1 MASLW
6 NSWRITHR
14 FIAMLVAFVVSVLVI
29 AGIGLAGMSSASKSL
44 KALHDE
50 SMARSQLASE
60 SVEQTLNNRM
70 QVLLSFQHDPNGELA
85 SIHDHPVTEH
95 LEAIAANQARANAI
109 HKQLAE
115 GNLSAQE
122 RSLLTAVEAA
132 RAAWRPKLAA
142 AIESIRN
149 NDYSATTMAAFL
161 AATRV
166 EGVQVL
172 KTAEAL
178 RSYQIEQAHLHYQA
192 AEARYTQALWIF
204 AAALLLLVV
213 PSVLLALALLTRLK
227 GGFMTASTALK
238 QIADSDLSHPVPHSG
253 TDEIGCMLQHMEGMR
268 SNLSHAVA
276 NVKTGA
282 GAIAS
287 ASAQV
292 AAGTL
297 DLSSRTEQ
305 QASALEE
312 TAAATE
318 ELSSTVQQNAD
329 NAVQA
334 NELAGEARRM
344 AQNGGDIVGQM
355 VSTMAE
361 INQSAKKIVDI
372 ISVIDGIAF
381 QTNILALNAAVEAA
395 RAGEQG
401 RGFAVVASEVRSLA
415 GRSAEAAR
423 EIKSLIGASVERVES
438 GTALVGRAGQTMAEV
453 VGAIQRVTDIMGEIS
468 AASTE
473 QSQGVAQVG
482 EAVTQMDQVTQQN
495 AALVEEMA
503 AAAASLNT
511 QARELVDTVAVFQ
524 LGTST
529 ALAGRAPLRRPDTAH
544 TPKPFTTPAVKM
556 THARPA
562 ITSPKPKGS
571 TSAAPA
577 PATAVSEADWENF

>member
-238 QIADSDLSHPVPHSG
+238 QIADNDLSHPVPHSG

-268 SNLSHAVA
+268 SNLSRAVG

-282 GAIAS
+282 EAIAS

-401 RGFAVVASEVRSLA
+401 RGFAVVAGEVRSLA

-423 EIKSLIGASVERVES
+423 EVQVLITDAVNKAEMGNAQAAQAGTSMQEIVS
-438 GTALVGRAGQTMAEV
+438 G
-453 VGAIQRVTDIMGEIS
+453 IQRVAGIVDEI
-468 AASTE
+468 ALASRE
-473 QSQGVAQVG
+473 QASGLAQINQ
-482 EAVTQMDQVTQQN
+482 AVSHLDGGTQQN
-495 AALVEEMA
+495 AALVERSSA
-503 AAAASLNT
+503 AAAALQQ
-511 QARELVDTVAVFQ
+511 QAHHLAEVADTFRLEEQ
-524 LGTST
+524 
-529 ALAGRAPLRRPDTAH
+529 AGLRRPDLTAL
-544 TPKPFTTPAVKM
+544 
-556 THARPA
+556 R
-562 ITSPKPKGS
+562 
-571 TSAAPA
+571 
-577 PATAVSEADWENF
+577 

>member
-238 QIADSDLSHPVPHSG
+238 QIADNDLSHPVPHSG
-253 TDEIGCMLQHMEGMR
+253 TDEIGYMLQHLEGMR
-268 SNLSHAVA
+268 SNLSRAVG

-401 RGFAVVASEVRSLA
+401 RGFAVVAGEVRSLA

-423 EIKSLIGASVERVES
+423 EVQALITDAVNKAEMGNAQAAQAGTSMQEIVS
-438 GTALVGRAGQTMAEV
+438 G
-453 VGAIQRVTDIMGEIS
+453 IQRVAGIVDEI
-468 AASTE
+468 ALASRE
-473 QSQGVAQVG
+473 QASGLAQINQ
-482 EAVTQMDQVTQQN
+482 AVSHLDGGTQQN
-495 AALVEEMA
+495 AALVERSSA
-503 AAAASLNT
+503 AAAALQQ
-511 QARELVDTVAVFQ
+511 QAHHLAEVADTFRLEEQ
-524 LGTST
+524 
-529 ALAGRAPLRRPDTAH
+529 AGLRRPDLTAL
-544 TPKPFTTPAVKM
+544 
-556 THARPA
+556 R
-562 ITSPKPKGS
+562 
-571 TSAAPA
+571 
-577 PATAVSEADWENF
+577 

>member
-1 MASLW
+1 MSSLW

-14 FIAMLVAFVVSVLVI
+14 FIAVLAAFVVSVLVI

-85 SIHDHPVTEH
+85 SIHDHPITEH

-238 QIADSDLSHPVPHSG
+238 QIADNDLSHPVPHSG

-268 SNLSHAVA
+268 SNLSRAVG

-312 TAAATE
+312 TASATE

-401 RGFAVVASEVRSLA
+401 RGFAVVAGEVRSLA

-423 EIKSLIGASVERVES
+423 EVQALITDAVNKAEMGNAQAAQAGTSMQEIVS
-438 GTALVGRAGQTMAEV
+438 G
-453 VGAIQRVTDIMGEIS
+453 IQRVAGIVDEI
-468 AASTE
+468 ALASRE
-473 QSQGVAQVG
+473 QASGLAQINQ
-482 EAVTQMDQVTQQN
+482 AVSHLDGGTQQN
-495 AALVEEMA
+495 AALVERSSA
-503 AAAASLNT
+503 AAAALQQ
-511 QARELVDTVAVFQ
+511 QAHHLAEVADTFRLEEQ
-524 LGTST
+524 
-529 ALAGRAPLRRPDTAH
+529 AGLRRPDLTAL
-544 TPKPFTTPAVKM
+544 
-556 THARPA
+556 R
-562 ITSPKPKGS
+562 
-571 TSAAPA
+571 
-577 PATAVSEADWENF
+577 

>member
-14 FIAMLVAFVVSVLVI
+14 FIAMLAAFMVSILVV
-29 AGIGLAGMSSASKSL
+29 AGIGLSGMASARDDL
-44 KALHDE
+44 RQLYEGA
-50 SMARSQLASE
+50 MVRSQMA
-60 SVEQTLNNRM
+60 EQIVQIQNDTRL
-70 QVLLSFQHDPNGELA
+70 QVLLAFQHAPGSELA
-85 SIHDHPVTEH
+85 EAHDHPIQVH
-95 LEAIAANQARANAI
+95 LDAIATNQSTAIGVHKTLVEDSQTDEERALLDEATKAR
-109 HKQLAE
+109 Q
-115 GNLSAQE
+115 
-122 RSLLTAVEAA
+122 
-132 RAAWRPKLAA
+132 AWRPKLAQALEAINRNDFSAQVMGDFLEA
-142 AIESIRN
+142 ARNEGTQVHMTMEAFRAHQLIRASTLYN
-149 NDYSATTMAAFL
+149 H
-161 AATRV
+161 
-166 EGVQVL
+166 
-172 KTAEAL
+172 AEERYAL
-178 RSYQIEQAHLHYQA
+178 
-192 AEARYTQALWIF
+192 ALWIF
-204 AAALLLLVV
+204 GGAALLLVL

-238 QIADSDLSHPVPHSG
+238 QIADNDLSHPVPHSG
-253 TDEIGCMLQHMEGMR
+253 TDEIGYMLQHLEGMR

-312 TAAATE
+312 TASATE

-401 RGFAVVASEVRSLA
+401 RGFAVVAGEVRSLA

-423 EIKSLIGASVERVES
+423 EVQALITDAVNKAEMGNAQAAQAGTSMQEIVS
-438 GTALVGRAGQTMAEV
+438 G
-453 VGAIQRVTDIMGEIS
+453 IQRVAGIVDEI
-468 AASTE
+468 ALASRE
-473 QSQGVAQVG
+473 QASGLAQINQ
-482 EAVTQMDQVTQQN
+482 AVSHLDGGTQQN
-495 AALVEEMA
+495 AALVERSSA
-503 AAAASLNT
+503 AAAALQQ
-511 QARELVDTVAVFQ
+511 QAHHLAEVADTFRLEEQ
-524 LGTST
+524 
-529 ALAGRAPLRRPDTAH
+529 AGLRRPDLTAL
-544 TPKPFTTPAVKM
+544 
-556 THARPA
+556 R
-562 ITSPKPKGS
+562 
-571 TSAAPA
+571 
-577 PATAVSEADWENF
+577 

>member
-14 FIAMLVAFVVSVLVI
+14 FIAVLAAFVVSVLVI

-60 SVEQTLNNRM
+60 SLEQTLNNRM

-85 SIHDHPVTEH
+85 SIHDHPITEH

-178 RSYQIEQAHLHYQA
+178 RSYQIEQANLHYQA

-213 PSVLLALALLTRLK
+213 PSVLLAFALLTRLK

-238 QIADSDLSHPVPHSG
+238 QIADNDLSHPVPHSG
-253 TDEIGCMLQHMEGMR
+253 TDEIGRMLQHMEGMR
-268 SNLSHAVA
+268 SNLSRAVG

-312 TAAATE
+312 TASATE

-401 RGFAVVASEVRSLA
+401 RGFAVVAGEVRSLA

-423 EIKSLIGASVERVES
+423 EVQALITDAVNKAEMGNAQAAQAGTSMQEIVS
-438 GTALVGRAGQTMAEV
+438 G
-453 VGAIQRVTDIMGEIS
+453 IQRVAGIVDEI
-468 AASTE
+468 AMASRE
-473 QSQGVAQVG
+473 QASGLAQINQ
-482 EAVTQMDQVTQQN
+482 AVSHLDGVTQQN
-495 AALVEEMA
+495 AALVEQSSA
-503 AAAASLNT
+503 AAAALQQ
-511 QARELVDTVAVFQ
+511 QAHHLAEVADTFRLEEQ
-524 LGTST
+524 
-529 ALAGRAPLRRPDTAH
+529 AGLRRPDLTAL
-544 TPKPFTTPAVKM
+544 
-556 THARPA
+556 R
-562 ITSPKPKGS
+562 
-571 TSAAPA
+571 
-577 PATAVSEADWENF
+577 

>member
-1 MASLW
+1 MSSLW

-14 FIAMLVAFVVSVLVI
+14 FIAVLAAFVVSVLVI
-29 AGIGLAGMSSASKSL
+29 AGNGLAGMSSASKSL

-95 LEAIAANQARANAI
+95 LEAIAANQAHANAI

-238 QIADSDLSHPVPHSG
+238 QIADNDLSHPVPHSG
-253 TDEIGCMLQHMEGMR
+253 TDEIGYMLQHLEGMR

-401 RGFAVVASEVRSLA
+401 RGFAVVAGEVRSLA

-423 EIKSLIGASVERVES
+423 EVQALITDAVSKAEMGNAQAAQAGTSMQEIVS
-438 GTALVGRAGQTMAEV
+438 G
-453 VGAIQRVTDIMGEIS
+453 IQRVAGIVDEI
-468 AASTE
+468 ALASPE
-473 QSQGVAQVG
+473 QASGLAQINQ
-482 EAVTQMDQVTQQN
+482 AVSHLDGVTQQN
-495 AALVEEMA
+495 AALVEQSSA
-503 AAAASLNT
+503 AAAALQQ
-511 QARELVDTVAVFQ
+511 QAHHLAEVADTFRLEEQ
-524 LGTST
+524 
-529 ALAGRAPLRRPDTAH
+529 AGLRRPDLTAL
-544 TPKPFTTPAVKM
+544 
-556 THARPA
+556 R
-562 ITSPKPKGS
+562 
-571 TSAAPA
+571 
-577 PATAVSEADWENF
+577 

>member
-14 FIAMLVAFVVSVLVI
+14 FIAVLAAFVVSVLVI

-60 SVEQTLNNRM
+60 SVEQTLTNRM

-178 RSYQIEQAHLHYQA
+178 RSYQIEQANLHYQA

-238 QIADSDLSHPVPHSG
+238 QIADNDLSHPVPHSG
-253 TDEIGCMLQHMEGMR
+253 TDEIGRMLQHMEGMR
-268 SNLSHAVA
+268 SNLSRAVG

-312 TAAATE
+312 TASATE

-423 EIKSLIGASVERVES
+423 EVQALITDAVNKAEMGNAQAAQAGTSMQEIVS
-438 GTALVGRAGQTMAEV
+438 G
-453 VGAIQRVTDIMGEIS
+453 IQRVAGIVDEI
-468 AASTE
+468 ALASRE
-473 QSQGVAQVG
+473 QASGLAQINQ
-482 EAVTQMDQVTQQN
+482 AVSHLDGVTQQN
-495 AALVEEMA
+495 AALVEQSSA
-503 AAAASLNT
+503 AAAALQQ
-511 QARELVDTVAVFQ
+511 QAHHLAEVADTFRLEEQ
-524 LGTST
+524 
-529 ALAGRAPLRRPDTAH
+529 AGLRRPDLTAL
-544 TPKPFTTPAVKM
+544 
-556 THARPA
+556 R
-562 ITSPKPKGS
+562 
-571 TSAAPA
+571 
-577 PATAVSEADWENF
+577 

>member
-253 TDEIGCMLQHMEGMR
+253 TDEIGYMLQHLEGMR

-401 RGFAVVASEVRSLA
+401 RGFAVVAGEVRSLA

-423 EIKSLIGASVERVES
+423 EVQVLITDAVNKAEMGNAQAAQAGTSMQEIVS
-438 GTALVGRAGQTMAEV
+438 G
-453 VGAIQRVTDIMGEIS
+453 IQRVAGIVDEI
-468 AASTE
+468 ALASRE
-473 QSQGVAQVG
+473 QASGLAQINQ
-482 EAVTQMDQVTQQN
+482 AVSHLDGVTQQN
-495 AALVEEMA
+495 AALVEQSSA
-503 AAAASLNT
+503 AAAALQQ
-511 QARELVDTVAVFQ
+511 QAHHLAEVADTFRLEEQ
-524 LGTST
+524 
-529 ALAGRAPLRRPDTAH
+529 AGLRRPDLTAL
-544 TPKPFTTPAVKM
+544 
-556 THARPA
+556 R
-562 ITSPKPKGS
+562 
-571 TSAAPA
+571 
-577 PATAVSEADWENF
+577 

>member
-1 MASLW
+1 
-6 NSWRITHR
+6 
-14 FIAMLVAFVVSVLVI
+14 MLHL
-29 AGIGLAGMSSASKSL
+29 
-44 KALHDE
+44 D
-50 SMARSQLASE
+50 
-60 SVEQTLNNRM
+60 LN
-70 QVLLSFQHDPNGELA
+70 LP
-85 SIHDHPVTEH
+85 
-95 LEAIAANQARANAI
+95 
-109 HKQLAE
+109 
-115 GNLSAQE
+115 
-122 RSLLTAVEAA
+122 
-132 RAAWRPKLAA
+132 
-142 AIESIRN
+142 
-149 NDYSATTMAAFL
+149 
-161 AATRV
+161 
-166 EGVQVL
+166 
-172 KTAEAL
+172 
-178 RSYQIEQAHLHYQA
+178 
-192 AEARYTQALWIF
+192 WIF

-253 TDEIGCMLQHMEGMR
+253 TDEIGYMLQHLEGMR

-401 RGFAVVASEVRSLA
+401 RGFAVVAGEVRSLA

-423 EIKSLIGASVERVES
+423 EVQVLITDAVNKAEMGNAQAAQAGTSMQEIVS
-438 GTALVGRAGQTMAEV
+438 G
-453 VGAIQRVTDIMGEIS
+453 IQRVAGIVDEI
-468 AASTE
+468 ALASRE
-473 QSQGVAQVG
+473 QASGLAQINQ
-482 EAVTQMDQVTQQN
+482 AVSHLDGVTQQN
-495 AALVEEMA
+495 AALVEQSSA
-503 AAAASLNT
+503 AAAALQQ
-511 QARELVDTVAVFQ
+511 QAHHLAEVADTFRLEEQ
-524 LGTST
+524 
-529 ALAGRAPLRRPDTAH
+529 AGLRRPDLTAL
-544 TPKPFTTPAVKM
+544 
-556 THARPA
+556 R
-562 ITSPKPKGS
+562 
-571 TSAAPA
+571 
-577 PATAVSEADWENF
+577 

>member
-14 FIAMLVAFVVSVLVI
+14 FIAMLAAFVVSILVV
-29 AGIGLAGMSSASKSL
+29 AGIGLSGMASARDDL
-44 KALHDE
+44 RQLYEGA
-50 SMARSQLASE
+50 MVRSQMA
-60 SVEQTLNNRM
+60 EQIVQIQNDTRL
-70 QVLLSFQHDPNGELA
+70 QVLLAFQHAPGSELA
-85 SIHDHPVTEH
+85 EAHDHPIQVH
-95 LEAIAANQARANAI
+95 LDAIATNQSTAIGVHKTLVEDSQTDEERALLDEATKAR
-109 HKQLAE
+109 Q
-115 GNLSAQE
+115 
-122 RSLLTAVEAA
+122 
-132 RAAWRPKLAA
+132 AWRPKLAQALEAINRNDFSAQVMGDFLEA
-142 AIESIRN
+142 ARNEGTQVHMTMEAFRAHQLIRASTLYN
-149 NDYSATTMAAFL
+149 H
-161 AATRV
+161 
-166 EGVQVL
+166 
-172 KTAEAL
+172 AEERYAL
-178 RSYQIEQAHLHYQA
+178 
-192 AEARYTQALWIF
+192 ALWIF
-204 AAALLLLVV
+204 GGAALLLVL

-268 SNLSHAVA
+268 SNLSRAVA

-312 TAAATE
+312 TASATE

-401 RGFAVVASEVRSLA
+401 RGFAVVAGEVRSLA

-423 EIKSLIGASVERVES
+423 EVQALITDAVNKAEMGNAQAAQAGTSMQEIVS
-438 GTALVGRAGQTMAEV
+438 G
-453 VGAIQRVTDIMGEIS
+453 IQRVAGIVDEI
-468 AASTE
+468 ALASRE
-473 QSQGVAQVG
+473 QASGLAQINQ
-482 EAVTQMDQVTQQN
+482 AVSHLDGVTQQN
-495 AALVEEMA
+495 AALVEQSSA
-503 AAAASLNT
+503 AAAALQQ
-511 QARELVDTVAVFQ
+511 QAHHLAEVADTFRLEEQ
-524 LGTST
+524 
-529 ALAGRAPLRRPDTAH
+529 AGLRRPDLTAL
-544 TPKPFTTPAVKM
+544 
-556 THARPA
+556 R
-562 ITSPKPKGS
+562 
-571 TSAAPA
+571 
-577 PATAVSEADWENF
+577 

>member
-1 MASLW
+1 MSSLW

-253 TDEIGCMLQHMEGMR
+253 TDEIGYMLQHLEGMR

-401 RGFAVVASEVRSLA
+401 RGFAVVAGEVRSLA

-423 EIKSLIGASVERVES
+423 EVQALITDAVNKAEMGNAQAAQAGTSMQEIVS
-438 GTALVGRAGQTMAEV
+438 G
-453 VGAIQRVTDIMGEIS
+453 IQRVAGIVDEI
-468 AASTE
+468 ALASRE
-473 QSQGVAQVG
+473 QASGLAQINQ
-482 EAVTQMDQVTQQN
+482 AVSHLDGVTQQN
-495 AALVEEMA
+495 AALVEQSSA
-503 AAAASLNT
+503 AAAALQQ
-511 QARELVDTVAVFQ
+511 QAHHLAEVADTFRLEEQ
-524 LGTST
+524 
-529 ALAGRAPLRRPDTAH
+529 AGLRRPDLTAL
-544 TPKPFTTPAVKM
+544 
-556 THARPA
+556 R
-562 ITSPKPKGS
+562 
-571 TSAAPA
+571 
-577 PATAVSEADWENF
+577 

>member
-14 FIAMLVAFVVSVLVI
+14 FIAVLAAFMVSILVI
-29 AGIGLAGMSSASKSL
+29 AGIGLSGMASARDDL
-44 KALHDE
+44 RQLYEGA
-50 SMARSQLASE
+50 MVRSQMA
-60 SVEQTLNNRM
+60 EQIVQIQNDTRL
-70 QVLLSFQHDPNGELA
+70 QVLLAFQHAPGSELA
-85 SIHDHPVTEH
+85 EAHDHPIQVH
-95 LEAIAANQARANAI
+95 LDAIATNQSTAIGVHKTLVEDSQTDEERALLDEATKAR
-109 HKQLAE
+109 Q
-115 GNLSAQE
+115 
-122 RSLLTAVEAA
+122 
-132 RAAWRPKLAA
+132 AWRPKLA
-142 AIESIRN
+142 
-149 NDYSATTMAAFL
+149 
-161 AATRV
+161 
-166 EGVQVL
+166 
-172 KTAEAL
+172 
-178 RSYQIEQAHLHYQA
+178 
-192 AEARYTQALWIF
+192 QALEAIQRNDF
-204 AAALLLLVV
+204 SAQVMGDFLEAARNEGSEVHMTMETFRAHQLIRANTLYNHAEERYALALWVFGGAALLLVV

-238 QIADSDLSHPVPHSG
+238 QIADNDLSHPVPHSG
-253 TDEIGCMLQHMEGMR
+253 TDEIGRMLQHMEGMR
-268 SNLSHAVA
+268 SNLSRAVG

-312 TAAATE
+312 TASATE

-401 RGFAVVASEVRSLA
+401 RGFAVVAGEVRSLA

-423 EIKSLIGASVERVES
+423 EVQALITDAVNKAEMGNAQAAQAGTSMQEIVS
-438 GTALVGRAGQTMAEV
+438 G
-453 VGAIQRVTDIMGEIS
+453 IQRVAGIVDEI
-468 AASTE
+468 ALASRE
-473 QSQGVAQVG
+473 QASGLAQINQ
-482 EAVTQMDQVTQQN
+482 AVSHLDGVTQQN
-495 AALVEEMA
+495 AALVEQSSA
-503 AAAASLNT
+503 AAAALQQ
-511 QARELVDTVAVFQ
+511 QAHHLAEVADTFRLEEQ
-524 LGTST
+524 
-529 ALAGRAPLRRPDTAH
+529 AGLRRPDLTAL
-544 TPKPFTTPAVKM
+544 
-556 THARPA
+556 R
-562 ITSPKPKGS
+562 
-571 TSAAPA
+571 
-577 PATAVSEADWENF
+577 

>member
-14 FIAMLVAFVVSVLVI
+14 FIAVLAAFVVSVLVI
-29 AGIGLAGMSSASKSL
+29 AGIGLAGISSASKSL

-50 SMARSQLASE
+50 SSMARSQLASE

-85 SIHDHPVTEH
+85 SIHDHPITEH

-178 RSYQIEQAHLHYQA
+178 RSYQIEQANLHYQA

-213 PSVLLALALLTRLK
+213 PSVLLAFALLTRLK

-253 TDEIGCMLQHMEGMR
+253 TDEIGRMLQHMEGMR
-268 SNLSHAVA
+268 SNLSRAVG

-312 TAAATE
+312 TASATE

-401 RGFAVVASEVRSLA
+401 RGFAVVAGEVRSLA

-423 EIKSLIGASVERVES
+423 EVQALITDAVNKAEMGNAQAAQAGTSMQEIVS
-438 GTALVGRAGQTMAEV
+438 G
-453 VGAIQRVTDIMGEIS
+453 IQRVAGIVDEI
-468 AASTE
+468 ALASRE
-473 QSQGVAQVG
+473 QASGLAQINQ
-482 EAVTQMDQVTQQN
+482 AVSHLDGVTQQN
-495 AALVEEMA
+495 AALVEQSSA
-503 AAAASLNT
+503 AAAALQQ
-511 QARELVDTVAVFQ
+511 QAHHLAEVADTFRLEEQ
-524 LGTST
+524 
-529 ALAGRAPLRRPDTAH
+529 AGLRRPDLTAL
-544 TPKPFTTPAVKM
+544 
-556 THARPA
+556 R
-562 ITSPKPKGS
+562 
-571 TSAAPA
+571 
-577 PATAVSEADWENF
+577 

>member
-14 FIAMLVAFVVSVLVI
+14 FIAMLAAFMVSILVV
-29 AGIGLAGMSSASKSL
+29 AGIGLSGMASARDDL
-44 KALHDE
+44 RQLYEGA
-50 SMARSQLASE
+50 MVRSQMA
-60 SVEQTLNNRM
+60 EQIVQIQNDTRL
-70 QVLLSFQHDPNGELA
+70 QVLLAFQHAPGSELA
-85 SIHDHPVTEH
+85 EAHDHPIQVH
-95 LEAIAANQARANAI
+95 LDAIATNQSTAIGVHKTLVEDSQTDEERALLDEATKAR
-109 HKQLAE
+109 Q
-115 GNLSAQE
+115 
-122 RSLLTAVEAA
+122 
-132 RAAWRPKLAA
+132 AWRPKLAQALEAINRNDFSAQVMGDFLEA
-142 AIESIRN
+142 ARNEGSQVHMTMEAFRAHQLIRASTLYN
-149 NDYSATTMAAFL
+149 H
-161 AATRV
+161 
-166 EGVQVL
+166 
-172 KTAEAL
+172 AEERYAL
-178 RSYQIEQAHLHYQA
+178 
-192 AEARYTQALWIF
+192 ALWIF
-204 AAALLLLVV
+204 GGAALLLVL

-268 SNLSHAVA
+268 SNLSRAVA

-312 TAAATE
+312 TASATE

-401 RGFAVVASEVRSLA
+401 RGFAVVAGEVRSLA

-423 EIKSLIGASVERVES
+423 EVQALITDAVSKAEMGNAQAAQAGTSMQEIVS
-438 GTALVGRAGQTMAEV
+438 G
-453 VGAIQRVTDIMGEIS
+453 IQRVAGIVDEI
-468 AASTE
+468 ALASRE
-473 QSQGVAQVG
+473 QASGLAQINQ
-482 EAVTQMDQVTQQN
+482 AVSHLDGVTQQN
-495 AALVEEMA
+495 AALVEQSSA
-503 AAAASLNT
+503 AAAALQQ
-511 QARELVDTVAVFQ
+511 QAHHLAEVADTFRLEEQ
-524 LGTST
+524 
-529 ALAGRAPLRRPDTAH
+529 AGLRRPDLTAL
-544 TPKPFTTPAVKM
+544 
-556 THARPA
+556 R
-562 ITSPKPKGS
+562 
-571 TSAAPA
+571 
-577 PATAVSEADWENF
+577 

>member
-238 QIADSDLSHPVPHSG
+238 QIADNDLSHPVPHSG
-253 TDEIGCMLQHMEGMR
+253 TDEIGYMLQHMEGMR

-312 TAAATE
+312 TASAPE

-401 RGFAVVASEVRSLA
+401 RGFAVVAGEVRSLA

-423 EIKSLIGASVERVES
+423 EVQALITDAVNKAEMGNAQAAQA
-438 GTALVGRAGQTMAEV
+438 GTSMQEIVSS
-453 VGAIQRVTDIMGEIS
+453 IQRVADIVDEI
-468 AASTE
+468 ALASRE
-473 QSQGVAQVG
+473 QASGLAQINQ
-482 EAVTQMDQVTQQN
+482 AVSHLDGGTQQN
-495 AALVEEMA
+495 AALVERSSA
-503 AAAASLNT
+503 AAAALQQ
-511 QARELVDTVAVFQ
+511 QAHHLAEVADTFRLEEQ
-524 LGTST
+524 
-529 ALAGRAPLRRPDTAH
+529 AGLRRPDLTAL
-544 TPKPFTTPAVKM
+544 
-556 THARPA
+556 R
-562 ITSPKPKGS
+562 
-571 TSAAPA
+571 
-577 PATAVSEADWENF
+577 

>member
-14 FIAMLVAFVVSVLVI
+14 FIAVLVAFVVSVLVI

-253 TDEIGCMLQHMEGMR
+253 TDEIGYMLQHLEGMR

-312 TAAATE
+312 TASATE

-401 RGFAVVASEVRSLA
+401 RGFAVVAGEVRSLA

-423 EIKSLIGASVERVES
+423 EVQALITDAVNKAEMGNAQAAQAGTSMQEIVS
-438 GTALVGRAGQTMAEV
+438 G
-453 VGAIQRVTDIMGEIS
+453 IQRVAGIVDEI
-468 AASTE
+468 ALASRE
-473 QSQGVAQVG
+473 QASGLAQINQ
-482 EAVTQMDQVTQQN
+482 AVSHLDGVTQQN
-495 AALVEEMA
+495 AALVEQSSA
-503 AAAASLNT
+503 AAAALQQ
-511 QARELVDTVAVFQ
+511 QAHHLAEVADTFRLEEQ
-524 LGTST
+524 
-529 ALAGRAPLRRPDTAH
+529 AGLRRPDLTAL
-544 TPKPFTTPAVKM
+544 
-556 THARPA
+556 R
-562 ITSPKPKGS
+562 
-571 TSAAPA
+571 
-577 PATAVSEADWENF
+577 

>member
-14 FIAMLVAFVVSVLVI
+14 FIAVLAAFMVSILVI
-29 AGIGLAGMSSASKSL
+29 AGIGLSGMASARDHL
-44 KALHDE
+44 RQLYEGA
-50 SMARSQLASE
+50 MVRSQMA
-60 SVEQTLNNRM
+60 EQIVQIQNDTRL
-70 QVLLSFQHDPNGELA
+70 QVLLAFQHAPGSELA
-85 SIHDHPVTEH
+85 EAHDHPIQVH
-95 LEAIAANQARANAI
+95 LDAIATNQSTAIGVHKTLVEDSQTDEERALLDEATKAR
-109 HKQLAE
+109 Q
-115 GNLSAQE
+115 
-122 RSLLTAVEAA
+122 
-132 RAAWRPKLAA
+132 AWRPKLA
-142 AIESIRN
+142 
-149 NDYSATTMAAFL
+149 
-161 AATRV
+161 
-166 EGVQVL
+166 
-172 KTAEAL
+172 
-178 RSYQIEQAHLHYQA
+178 
-192 AEARYTQALWIF
+192 QALEAIQRNDF
-204 AAALLLLVV
+204 SAQVMGDFLEAARNEGSEVHMTMEAFRAHQLIRASTLYNHAEERYALALWVFGGAALLLVV

-238 QIADSDLSHPVPHSG
+238 QIADNDLSHPVPHSG
-253 TDEIGCMLQHMEGMR
+253 TDEIGRMLQHMEGMR
-268 SNLSHAVA
+268 SNLSRAVG

-312 TAAATE
+312 TASATE

-401 RGFAVVASEVRSLA
+401 RGFAVVAGEVRSLA

-423 EIKSLIGASVERVES
+423 EVQALITDAVNKAEMGNAQAAQAGTSMQEIVS
-438 GTALVGRAGQTMAEV
+438 G
-453 VGAIQRVTDIMGEIS
+453 IQRVAGIVDEI
-468 AASTE
+468 ALASRE
-473 QSQGVAQVG
+473 QASGLAQINQ
-482 EAVTQMDQVTQQN
+482 AVSHLDGVTQQN
-495 AALVEEMA
+495 AALVEQSSA
-503 AAAASLNT
+503 AAAALQQ
-511 QARELVDTVAVFQ
+511 QAHHLAEVADTFRLEEQ
-524 LGTST
+524 
-529 ALAGRAPLRRPDTAH
+529 AGLRRPDLTAL
-544 TPKPFTTPAVKM
+544 
-556 THARPA
+556 R
-562 ITSPKPKGS
+562 
-571 TSAAPA
+571 
-577 PATAVSEADWENF
+577 

>member
-1 MASLW
+1 
-6 NSWRITHR
+6 
-14 FIAMLVAFVVSVLVI
+14 MLAAFVVSVLVI

-238 QIADSDLSHPVPHSG
+238 QIADNDLSHPVPHSG
-253 TDEIGCMLQHMEGMR
+253 TDEIGYMLQHLEGMR

-401 RGFAVVASEVRSLA
+401 RGFAVVAGEVRSLA

-423 EIKSLIGASVERVES
+423 EVQALITDAVNKAEMGNAQAAQAGTSMQEIVS
-438 GTALVGRAGQTMAEV
+438 G
-453 VGAIQRVTDIMGEIS
+453 IQRVAGIVDEI
-468 AASTE
+468 ALASRE
-473 QSQGVAQVG
+473 QASGLAQINQ
-482 EAVTQMDQVTQQN
+482 AVSHLDGVTQQN
-495 AALVEEMA
+495 AALVEQSSA
-503 AAAASLNT
+503 AAAALQQ
-511 QARELVDTVAVFQ
+511 QAHHLAEVADTFRLEEQ
-524 LGTST
+524 
-529 ALAGRAPLRRPDTAH
+529 AGLRRPDLTAL
-544 TPKPFTTPAVKM
+544 
-556 THARPA
+556 R
-562 ITSPKPKGS
+562 
-571 TSAAPA
+571 
-577 PATAVSEADWENF
+577 

>member
-14 FIAMLVAFVVSVLVI
+14 FIAVLAAFVVSVLVI

-50 SMARSQLASE
+50 SSMARSQLASE

-85 SIHDHPVTEH
+85 SIHDHPITEH

-178 RSYQIEQAHLHYQA
+178 RSYQIEQANLHYQA

-213 PSVLLALALLTRLK
+213 PSVLLAFALLTRLK

-253 TDEIGCMLQHMEGMR
+253 TDEIGRMLQHMEGMR
-268 SNLSHAVA
+268 SNLSRAVG

-282 GAIAS
+282 EAIAS

-312 TAAATE
+312 TASATE

-401 RGFAVVASEVRSLA
+401 RGFAVVAGEVRSLA

-423 EIKSLIGASVERVES
+423 EVQALITDAVNKAEMGNAQAAQAGTSMQEIVS
-438 GTALVGRAGQTMAEV
+438 G
-453 VGAIQRVTDIMGEIS
+453 IQRVAGIVDEI
-468 AASTE
+468 ALASRE
-473 QSQGVAQVG
+473 QASGLAQINQ
-482 EAVTQMDQVTQQN
+482 AVSHLDGVTQQN
-495 AALVEEMA
+495 AALVEQSSA
-503 AAAASLNT
+503 AAAALQQ
-511 QARELVDTVAVFQ
+511 QAHHLAEVADTFRLEEQ
-524 LGTST
+524 
-529 ALAGRAPLRRPDTAH
+529 AGLRRPDLTAL
-544 TPKPFTTPAVKM
+544 
-556 THARPA
+556 R
-562 ITSPKPKGS
+562 
-571 TSAAPA
+571 
-577 PATAVSEADWENF
+577 

>member
-14 FIAMLVAFVVSVLVI
+14 FIAMLAAFMVSILVV
-29 AGIGLAGMSSASKSL
+29 AGIGLSGMASARDDL
-44 KALHDE
+44 RQLYEGA
-50 SMARSQLASE
+50 MVRSQMA
-60 SVEQTLNNRM
+60 EQIVQIQNDTRL
-70 QVLLSFQHDPNGELA
+70 QVLLAFQHAPGSELA
-85 SIHDHPVTEH
+85 EAHDHPIQVH
-95 LEAIAANQARANAI
+95 LDAIATNQSTAIGVHKTLVEDSQTDEERALLDEATKAR
-109 HKQLAE
+109 Q
-115 GNLSAQE
+115 
-122 RSLLTAVEAA
+122 
-132 RAAWRPKLAA
+132 AWRPKLAQALEAINRNDFSAQVMGDFLEA
-142 AIESIRN
+142 ARNEGTQVHMTMEAFRAHQLIRASTLYN
-149 NDYSATTMAAFL
+149 H
-161 AATRV
+161 
-166 EGVQVL
+166 
-172 KTAEAL
+172 AEERYAL
-178 RSYQIEQAHLHYQA
+178 
-192 AEARYTQALWIF
+192 ALWIF
-204 AAALLLLVV
+204 GGAALLLVL

-268 SNLSHAVA
+268 SNLSRAVG

-282 GAIAS
+282 EAIAS

-312 TAAATE
+312 TASATE

-401 RGFAVVASEVRSLA
+401 RGFAVVAGEVRSLA

-423 EIKSLIGASVERVES
+423 EVQALITDAVNKAEMGNAQAAQAGTSMQEIVS
-438 GTALVGRAGQTMAEV
+438 G
-453 VGAIQRVTDIMGEIS
+453 IQRVAGIVDEI
-468 AASTE
+468 ALASRE
-473 QSQGVAQVG
+473 QASGLAQINQ
-482 EAVTQMDQVTQQN
+482 AVSHLDGGTQQN
-495 AALVEEMA
+495 AALVERSSA
-503 AAAASLNT
+503 AAAALQQ
-511 QARELVDTVAVFQ
+511 QAHHLAEVADTFRLEEQ
-524 LGTST
+524 
-529 ALAGRAPLRRPDTAH
+529 AGLRRPDLTAL
-544 TPKPFTTPAVKM
+544 
-556 THARPA
+556 R
-562 ITSPKPKGS
+562 
-571 TSAAPA
+571 
-577 PATAVSEADWENF
+577 

>member
-1 MASLW
+1 MSSLW

-14 FIAMLVAFVVSVLVI
+14 FIAVLAAFVVSVLVI

-85 SIHDHPVTEH
+85 SIHDHPITEH

-178 RSYQIEQAHLHYQA
+178 RSYQIEQANLHYQA

-238 QIADSDLSHPVPHSG
+238 QIADNDLSHPVPHSG
-253 TDEIGCMLQHMEGMR
+253 TDEIGRMLQHMEDMR
-268 SNLSHAVA
+268 SNLSRAVG

-312 TAAATE
+312 TASATE

-401 RGFAVVASEVRSLA
+401 RGFAVVAGEVRSLA

-423 EIKSLIGASVERVES
+423 EVQALITDAVNKAEMGNAQAAQAGTSMQEIVS
-438 GTALVGRAGQTMAEV
+438 G
-453 VGAIQRVTDIMGEIS
+453 IQRVAGIVDEI
-468 AASTE
+468 ALASRE
-473 QSQGVAQVG
+473 QASGLAQINQ
-482 EAVTQMDQVTQQN
+482 AVSHLDGVTQQN
-495 AALVEEMA
+495 AALVEQSSA
-503 AAAASLNT
+503 AAAALQQ
-511 QARELVDTVAVFQ
+511 QAHHLAEVADTFRLEEQ
-524 LGTST
+524 
-529 ALAGRAPLRRPDTAH
+529 AGLRRPDLTAL
-544 TPKPFTTPAVKM
+544 
-556 THARPA
+556 R
-562 ITSPKPKGS
+562 
-571 TSAAPA
+571 
-577 PATAVSEADWENF
+577 

>member
-14 FIAMLVAFVVSVLVI
+14 FIAVLVAFVVSVLVI

-268 SNLSHAVA
+268 SNLSRAVA

-312 TAAATE
+312 TASATE

-401 RGFAVVASEVRSLA
+401 RGFAVVAGEVRSLA

-423 EIKSLIGASVERVES
+423 EVQVLITDAVNKAEMGNAQAAQAGTSMQEIVS
-438 GTALVGRAGQTMAEV
+438 G
-453 VGAIQRVTDIMGEIS
+453 IQRVAGIVDEI
-468 AASTE
+468 ALASRE
-473 QSQGVAQVG
+473 QASGLAQINQ
-482 EAVTQMDQVTQQN
+482 AVSHLDGGTQQN
-495 AALVEEMA
+495 AALVERSSA
-503 AAAASLNT
+503 AAAALQQ
-511 QARELVDTVAVFQ
+511 QAHHLAEVADTFRLEEQ
-524 LGTST
+524 
-529 ALAGRAPLRRPDTAH
+529 AGLRRPDLTAL
-544 TPKPFTTPAVKM
+544 
-556 THARPA
+556 R
-562 ITSPKPKGS
+562 
-571 TSAAPA
+571 
-577 PATAVSEADWENF
+577 

>member
-14 FIAMLVAFVVSVLVI
+14 FIAMLAAFMVSILVV
-29 AGIGLAGMSSASKSL
+29 AGIGLSGMASARDDL
-44 KALHDE
+44 RQLYEGA
-50 SMARSQLASE
+50 MVRSQMA
-60 SVEQTLNNRM
+60 EQIVQIQNDTRL
-70 QVLLSFQHDPNGELA
+70 QVLLAFQHAPGSELA
-85 SIHDHPVTEH
+85 AAHDHPIQVH
-95 LEAIAANQARANAI
+95 LDAIATNQSTAIGVHKTLVEDSQTDEERALLDEATKAR
-109 HKQLAE
+109 Q
-115 GNLSAQE
+115 
-122 RSLLTAVEAA
+122 
-132 RAAWRPKLAA
+132 AWRPKLAQALEAINRNDFSAQVMGDFLEA
-142 AIESIRN
+142 ARNEGTQVHMTMEAFRAHQLIRASTLYN
-149 NDYSATTMAAFL
+149 H
-161 AATRV
+161 
-166 EGVQVL
+166 
-172 KTAEAL
+172 AEERYAL
-178 RSYQIEQAHLHYQA
+178 
-192 AEARYTQALWIF
+192 ALWIF
-204 AAALLLLVV
+204 GGAALLLVL

-253 TDEIGCMLQHMEGMR
+253 TDEIGRMLQHMEGMR

-401 RGFAVVASEVRSLA
+401 RGFAVVAGEVRSLA

-423 EIKSLIGASVERVES
+423 EVQALITDAVNKAEMGNAQAAQAGTSMQEIVS
-438 GTALVGRAGQTMAEV
+438 G
-453 VGAIQRVTDIMGEIS
+453 IQRVAGIVDEI
-468 AASTE
+468 ALASRE
-473 QSQGVAQVG
+473 QASGLAQINQ
-482 EAVTQMDQVTQQN
+482 AVSHLDGVTQQN
-495 AALVEEMA
+495 AALVEQSSA
-503 AAAASLNT
+503 AAAALQQ
-511 QARELVDTVAVFQ
+511 QAHHLAEVADTFRLEEQ
-524 LGTST
+524 
-529 ALAGRAPLRRPDTAH
+529 AGLRRPDLTAL
-544 TPKPFTTPAVKM
+544 
-556 THARPA
+556 R
-562 ITSPKPKGS
+562 
-571 TSAAPA
+571 
-577 PATAVSEADWENF
+577 

>member
-14 FIAMLVAFVVSVLVI
+14 FIAVLAAFVVSVLVI

-238 QIADSDLSHPVPHSG
+238 QIADNDLSHPVPHSG

-268 SNLSHAVA
+268 SNLSRAVG

-401 RGFAVVASEVRSLA
+401 RGFAVVAGEVRSLA

-423 EIKSLIGASVERVES
+423 EVQALITDAVSKAEMGNAQAAQAGTSMQEIVS
-438 GTALVGRAGQTMAEV
+438 G
-453 VGAIQRVTDIMGEIS
+453 IQRVAGIVDEI
-468 AASTE
+468 ALASRE
-473 QSQGVAQVG
+473 QASGLAQINQ
-482 EAVTQMDQVTQQN
+482 AVSHLDGVTQQN
-495 AALVEEMA
+495 AALVERSSA
-503 AAAASLNT
+503 AAAALQQ
-511 QARELVDTVAVFQ
+511 QAHHLAEVADTFRLEEQ
-524 LGTST
+524 
-529 ALAGRAPLRRPDTAH
+529 AGLRRPDLTAL
-544 TPKPFTTPAVKM
+544 
-556 THARPA
+556 R
-562 ITSPKPKGS
+562 
-571 TSAAPA
+571 
-577 PATAVSEADWENF
+577 

>member
-14 FIAMLVAFVVSVLVI
+14 FIAVLAAFVVSVLVI

-85 SIHDHPVTEH
+85 SIHDHPITEH

-132 RAAWRPKLAA
+132 RAAWRSKLAA

-178 RSYQIEQAHLHYQA
+178 RSYQIEQANLHYQA

-253 TDEIGCMLQHMEGMR
+253 TDEIGYMLQHLEGMR

-312 TAAATE
+312 TASATE

-401 RGFAVVASEVRSLA
+401 RGFAVVAGEVRSLA

-423 EIKSLIGASVERVES
+423 EVQALITDAVNKAEMGNAQAAQAGTSMQEIVS
-438 GTALVGRAGQTMAEV
+438 G
-453 VGAIQRVTDIMGEIS
+453 IQRVAGIVDEI
-468 AASTE
+468 ALASRE
-473 QSQGVAQVG
+473 QASGLAQINQ
-482 EAVTQMDQVTQQN
+482 AVSHLDGVTQQN
-495 AALVEEMA
+495 AALVEQSSA
-503 AAAASLNT
+503 AAAALQQ
-511 QARELVDTVAVFQ
+511 QAHHLAEVADTFRLEEQ
-524 LGTST
+524 
-529 ALAGRAPLRRPDTAH
+529 AGLRRPDLTAL
-544 TPKPFTTPAVKM
+544 
-556 THARPA
+556 R
-562 ITSPKPKGS
+562 
-571 TSAAPA
+571 
-577 PATAVSEADWENF
+577 

>member
-253 TDEIGCMLQHMEGMR
+253 TDEIGYMLQHLEGMR

-401 RGFAVVASEVRSLA
+401 RGFAVVAGEVRSLA

-423 EIKSLIGASVERVES
+423 EVQALITDAVNKAEMGNAQAAQAGTSMQEIVS
-438 GTALVGRAGQTMAEV
+438 G
-453 VGAIQRVTDIMGEIS
+453 IQRVAGIVDEI
-468 AASTE
+468 ALASRE
-473 QSQGVAQVG
+473 QASGLAQINQ
-482 EAVTQMDQVTQQN
+482 AVSHLDGVTQQN
-495 AALVEEMA
+495 AALVEQSSA
-503 AAAASLNT
+503 AAAALQQ
-511 QARELVDTVAVFQ
+511 QAHHLAEVADTFRLEEQ
-524 LGTST
+524 
-529 ALAGRAPLRRPDTAH
+529 AGLRRPDLTAL
-544 TPKPFTTPAVKM
+544 
-556 THARPA
+556 R
-562 ITSPKPKGS
+562 
-571 TSAAPA
+571 
-577 PATAVSEADWENF
+577 

>member
-14 FIAMLVAFVVSVLVI
+14 FIAMLAAFMVSILVV
-29 AGIGLAGMSSASKSL
+29 AGIGLSGMASARDDL
-44 KALHDE
+44 RQLYEGA
-50 SMARSQLASE
+50 MVRSQMA
-60 SVEQTLNNRM
+60 EQIVQIQNDTRL
-70 QVLLSFQHDPNGELA
+70 QVLLAFQHAPGSELA
-85 SIHDHPVTEH
+85 EAHDHPIQVH
-95 LEAIAANQARANAI
+95 LDAIATNQSTAIGVHKTLVEDSQTDEERALLDEATKAR
-109 HKQLAE
+109 Q
-115 GNLSAQE
+115 
-122 RSLLTAVEAA
+122 
-132 RAAWRPKLAA
+132 AWRPKLAQALEAINRNDFSAQVMGDFLEA
-142 AIESIRN
+142 ARNEGTQVHMTMEAFRAHQLIRASTLYN
-149 NDYSATTMAAFL
+149 H
-161 AATRV
+161 
-166 EGVQVL
+166 
-172 KTAEAL
+172 AEERYAL
-178 RSYQIEQAHLHYQA
+178 
-192 AEARYTQALWIF
+192 ALWIF
-204 AAALLLLVV
+204 GGAALLLVL

-227 GGFMTASTALK
+227 GGFMTAGTALK
-238 QIADSDLSHPVPHSG
+238 QIADNDLSHPVPHSG

-268 SNLSHAVA
+268 SNLSRAVA

-312 TAAATE
+312 TASATE

-401 RGFAVVASEVRSLA
+401 RGFAVVAGEVRSLA

-423 EIKSLIGASVERVES
+423 EVQALITDAVSKAEMGNAQAAQAGTSMQEIVS
-438 GTALVGRAGQTMAEV
+438 G
-453 VGAIQRVTDIMGEIS
+453 IQRVAGIVDEI
-468 AASTE
+468 ALASRE
-473 QSQGVAQVG
+473 QASGLAQINQ
-482 EAVTQMDQVTQQN
+482 AVSHLDGVTQQN
-495 AALVEEMA
+495 AALVEQSSA
-503 AAAASLNT
+503 AAAALQQ
-511 QARELVDTVAVFQ
+511 QAHHLAEVADTFRLEEQ
-524 LGTST
+524 
-529 ALAGRAPLRRPDTAH
+529 AGLRRPDLTAL
-544 TPKPFTTPAVKM
+544 
-556 THARPA
+556 R
-562 ITSPKPKGS
+562 
-571 TSAAPA
+571 
-577 PATAVSEADWENF
+577 

>member
-14 FIAMLVAFVVSVLVI
+14 FIAVLVAFVVSVLVI

-238 QIADSDLSHPVPHSG
+238 QIADNDLSHPVPHSG

-401 RGFAVVASEVRSLA
+401 RGFAVVAGEVRSLA

-423 EIKSLIGASVERVES
+423 EVQALITDAVNKAEMGNAQAAQAGTSMQEIVS
-438 GTALVGRAGQTMAEV
+438 G
-453 VGAIQRVTDIMGEIS
+453 IQRVAGIVDEI
-468 AASTE
+468 ALASRE
-473 QSQGVAQVG
+473 QASGLAQINQ
-482 EAVTQMDQVTQQN
+482 AVSHLDGVTQQN
-495 AALVEEMA
+495 AALVEQSSA
-503 AAAASLNT
+503 AAAALQQ
-511 QARELVDTVAVFQ
+511 QAHHLAEVADTFRLEEQ
-524 LGTST
+524 
-529 ALAGRAPLRRPDTAH
+529 AGLRRPDLTAL
-544 TPKPFTTPAVKM
+544 
-556 THARPA
+556 R
-562 ITSPKPKGS
+562 
-571 TSAAPA
+571 
-577 PATAVSEADWENF
+577 

>member
-14 FIAMLVAFVVSVLVI
+14 FIAVLAAFVVSVLVI

-50 SMARSQLASE
+50 SSMARSQLASE

-85 SIHDHPVTEH
+85 SIHDHPITEH

-132 RAAWRPKLAA
+132 RAAWRSKLAA

-178 RSYQIEQAHLHYQA
+178 RSYQIEQANLHYQA

-213 PSVLLALALLTRLK
+213 PSVLLAFALLTRLK

-253 TDEIGCMLQHMEGMR
+253 TDEIGRMLQHMEGMR
-268 SNLSHAVA
+268 SNLSRAVG

-312 TAAATE
+312 TASATE

-401 RGFAVVASEVRSLA
+401 RGFAVVAGEVRSLA

-423 EIKSLIGASVERVES
+423 EVQVLITDAVNKAEMGNAQAAQAGTSMQEIVS
-438 GTALVGRAGQTMAEV
+438 G
-453 VGAIQRVTDIMGEIS
+453 IQRVAGIVDEI
-468 AASTE
+468 ALASRE
-473 QSQGVAQVG
+473 QASGLAQINQ
-482 EAVTQMDQVTQQN
+482 AVSHLDGVTQQN
-495 AALVEEMA
+495 AALVEQSSA
-503 AAAASLNT
+503 AAAALQQ
-511 QARELVDTVAVFQ
+511 QAHHLAEVADTFRLEEQ
-524 LGTST
+524 
-529 ALAGRAPLRRPDTAH
+529 AGLRRPDLTAL
-544 TPKPFTTPAVKM
+544 
-556 THARPA
+556 R
-562 ITSPKPKGS
+562 
-571 TSAAPA
+571 
-577 PATAVSEADWENF
+577 

>member
-238 QIADSDLSHPVPHSG
+238 QIADNDLSHPVPHSG
-253 TDEIGCMLQHMEGMR
+253 TDEIGYMLQHLEGMR

-401 RGFAVVASEVRSLA
+401 RGFAVVAGEVRSLA

-423 EIKSLIGASVERVES
+423 EVQVLITDAVNKAEMGNAQAAQAGTSMQEIVS
-438 GTALVGRAGQTMAEV
+438 G
-453 VGAIQRVTDIMGEIS
+453 IQRVAGIVDEI
-468 AASTE
+468 ALASRE
-473 QSQGVAQVG
+473 QASGLAQINQ
-482 EAVTQMDQVTQQN
+482 AVSHLDGVTQQN
-495 AALVEEMA
+495 AALVEQSSA
-503 AAAASLNT
+503 AAAALQQ
-511 QARELVDTVAVFQ
+511 QAHHLAEVADTFRLEEQ
-524 LGTST
+524 
-529 ALAGRAPLRRPDTAH
+529 AGLRRPDLTAL
-544 TPKPFTTPAVKM
+544 
-556 THARPA
+556 R
-562 ITSPKPKGS
+562 
-571 TSAAPA
+571 
-577 PATAVSEADWENF
+577 

>member
-14 FIAMLVAFVVSVLVI
+14 FIAMLAAFMVSILVV
-29 AGIGLAGMSSASKSL
+29 AGIGLSGMASARDHL
-44 KALHDE
+44 RQLYEGA
-50 SMARSQLASE
+50 MVRSQMA
-60 SVEQTLNNRM
+60 EQIVQIQNDTRL
-70 QVLLSFQHDPNGELA
+70 QVLLAFQHAPGSELA
-85 SIHDHPVTEH
+85 EAHDHPIQVH
-95 LEAIAANQARANAI
+95 LDAIATNQSTAIGVHKTLVEDSQTDEERALLDEATKAR
-109 HKQLAE
+109 Q
-115 GNLSAQE
+115 
-122 RSLLTAVEAA
+122 
-132 RAAWRPKLAA
+132 AWRPKLAQALEAINRNDFSAQVMGDFLEA
-142 AIESIRN
+142 ARNEGTQVHMTMEAFRAHQLIRASTLYN
-149 NDYSATTMAAFL
+149 H
-161 AATRV
+161 
-166 EGVQVL
+166 
-172 KTAEAL
+172 AEERYAL
-178 RSYQIEQAHLHYQA
+178 
-192 AEARYTQALWIF
+192 ALWIF
-204 AAALLLLVV
+204 GGAALLLVL

-253 TDEIGCMLQHMEGMR
+253 TDEIGCMLQHLEGMR
-268 SNLSHAVA
+268 SNLSHAVG

-312 TAAATE
+312 TASATE

-401 RGFAVVASEVRSLA
+401 RGFAVVAGEVRSLA

-423 EIKSLIGASVERVES
+423 EVQALITDAVNKAEMGNAQAAQAGTSMQEIVS
-438 GTALVGRAGQTMAEV
+438 G
-453 VGAIQRVTDIMGEIS
+453 IQRVADIVDEI
-468 AASTE
+468 ALASRE
-473 QSQGVAQVG
+473 QASGLAQINQ
-482 EAVTQMDQVTQQN
+482 AVSHLDGGTQQN
-495 AALVEEMA
+495 AALVERSSA
-503 AAAASLNT
+503 AAAALQQ
-511 QARELVDTVAVFQ
+511 QAHHLAEVADTFRLEEQ
-524 LGTST
+524 
-529 ALAGRAPLRRPDTAH
+529 AGLRRPDLTAL
-544 TPKPFTTPAVKM
+544 
-556 THARPA
+556 R
-562 ITSPKPKGS
+562 
-571 TSAAPA
+571 
-577 PATAVSEADWENF
+577 

>member
-238 QIADSDLSHPVPHSG
+238 QIADNDLSHPVPHSG
-253 TDEIGCMLQHMEGMR
+253 TDEIGYMLQHLEGMR
-268 SNLSHAVA
+268 SNLSRAVG

-401 RGFAVVASEVRSLA
+401 RGFAVVAGEVRSLA

-423 EIKSLIGASVERVES
+423 EVQVLITDAVNKAEMGNAQAAQAGTSMQEIVS
-438 GTALVGRAGQTMAEV
+438 G
-453 VGAIQRVTDIMGEIS
+453 IQRVAGIVDEI
-468 AASTE
+468 ALASRE
-473 QSQGVAQVG
+473 QASGLAQINQ
-482 EAVTQMDQVTQQN
+482 AVSHLDGVTQQN
-495 AALVEEMA
+495 AALVEQSSA
-503 AAAASLNT
+503 AAAALQQ
-511 QARELVDTVAVFQ
+511 QAHHLAEVADTFRLEEQ
-524 LGTST
+524 
-529 ALAGRAPLRRPDTAH
+529 AGLRRPDLTAL
-544 TPKPFTTPAVKM
+544 
-556 THARPA
+556 R
-562 ITSPKPKGS
+562 
-571 TSAAPA
+571 
-577 PATAVSEADWENF
+577 

>member
-14 FIAMLVAFVVSVLVI
+14 FIAVLAAFVVSVLVI

-253 TDEIGCMLQHMEGMR
+253 TDEIGYMLQHMEGMR

-401 RGFAVVASEVRSLA
+401 RGFAVVAGEVRSLA

-423 EIKSLIGASVERVES
+423 EVQALITDAVSKAEMGNAQAAQAGTSMQEIVS
-438 GTALVGRAGQTMAEV
+438 G
-453 VGAIQRVTDIMGEIS
+453 IQRVAGIVDEI
-468 AASTE
+468 ALASRE
-473 QSQGVAQVG
+473 QASGLAQINQ
-482 EAVTQMDQVTQQN
+482 AVSHLDGGTQQN
-495 AALVEEMA
+495 AALVERSSA
-503 AAAASLNT
+503 AAAALQQ
-511 QARELVDTVAVFQ
+511 QAHHLAEVADTFRLEEQ
-524 LGTST
+524 
-529 ALAGRAPLRRPDTAH
+529 AGLRRPDLTAL
-544 TPKPFTTPAVKM
+544 
-556 THARPA
+556 R
-562 ITSPKPKGS
+562 
-571 TSAAPA
+571 
-577 PATAVSEADWENF
+577 

>member
-14 FIAMLVAFVVSVLVI
+14 FIAVLAAFVVSVLVI

-70 QVLLSFQHDPNGELA
+70 QVLLSFQHDPNRELA
-85 SIHDHPVTEH
+85 SIHDHPTTEH

-238 QIADSDLSHPVPHSG
+238 QIADNDLSHPVPHSG

-268 SNLSHAVA
+268 SNLSRAVG

-312 TAAATE
+312 TASATE

-401 RGFAVVASEVRSLA
+401 RGFAVVAGEVRSLA

-423 EIKSLIGASVERVES
+423 EVQALITDAVNKAEMGNAQAAQA
-438 GTALVGRAGQTMAEV
+438 GTSMQEIVSS
-453 VGAIQRVTDIMGEIS
+453 IQRVADIVDEI
-468 AASTE
+468 ALASRE
-473 QSQGVAQVG
+473 QASGLAQINQ
-482 EAVTQMDQVTQQN
+482 AVSHLDGVTQQN
-495 AALVEEMA
+495 AALVEQSSA
-503 AAAASLNT
+503 AAAALQQ
-511 QARELVDTVAVFQ
+511 QAHHLAEVADTFRLEEQ
-524 LGTST
+524 
-529 ALAGRAPLRRPDTAH
+529 AGLRRPDLTAL
-544 TPKPFTTPAVKM
+544 
-556 THARPA
+556 R
-562 ITSPKPKGS
+562 
-571 TSAAPA
+571 
-577 PATAVSEADWENF
+577 

>member
-227 GGFMTASTALK
+227 GGFMTAGTALK
-238 QIADSDLSHPVPHSG
+238 QIADNDLSHPVPHSG
-253 TDEIGCMLQHMEGMR
+253 TDEIGYMLQHMEGMR

-401 RGFAVVASEVRSLA
+401 RGFAVVAGEVRSLA

-423 EIKSLIGASVERVES
+423 EAQVLITDAVNKAEMGNAQAAQAGTSMQEIVS
-438 GTALVGRAGQTMAEV
+438 G
-453 VGAIQRVTDIMGEIS
+453 IQRVAGIVDEI
-468 AASTE
+468 ALASRE
-473 QSQGVAQVG
+473 QASGLAQINQ
-482 EAVTQMDQVTQQN
+482 AVSHLDGVTQQN
-495 AALVEEMA
+495 AALVEQSSA
-503 AAAASLNT
+503 AAAALQQ
-511 QARELVDTVAVFQ
+511 QAHHLAEVADTFRLEEQ
-524 LGTST
+524 
-529 ALAGRAPLRRPDTAH
+529 AGLRRPDLTAL
-544 TPKPFTTPAVKM
+544 
-556 THARPA
+556 R
-562 ITSPKPKGS
+562 
-571 TSAAPA
+571 
-577 PATAVSEADWENF
+577 

>member
-14 FIAMLVAFVVSVLVI
+14 FIAVLAAFVVSVLVI

-85 SIHDHPVTEH
+85 SIHDHPTTEH

-268 SNLSHAVA
+268 SNLSRAVG

-401 RGFAVVASEVRSLA
+401 RGFAVVAGEVRSLA

-423 EIKSLIGASVERVES
+423 EVQALITDAVSKAEMGNAQAAQAGTSMQEIVS
-438 GTALVGRAGQTMAEV
+438 G
-453 VGAIQRVTDIMGEIS
+453 IQRVAGIVDEI
-468 AASTE
+468 ALASRE
-473 QSQGVAQVG
+473 QASGLAQINQ
-482 EAVTQMDQVTQQN
+482 AVSHLDGVTQQN
-495 AALVEEMA
+495 AALVEQSSA
-503 AAAASLNT
+503 AAAALQQ
-511 QARELVDTVAVFQ
+511 QAHHLAEVADTFRLEEQ
-524 LGTST
+524 
-529 ALAGRAPLRRPDTAH
+529 AGLRRPDLTAL
-544 TPKPFTTPAVKM
+544 
-556 THARPA
+556 R
-562 ITSPKPKGS
+562 
-571 TSAAPA
+571 
-577 PATAVSEADWENF
+577 

>member
-14 FIAMLVAFVVSVLVI
+14 FIAVLAAFVVSVLVI

-60 SVEQTLNNRM
+60 SVERTLNNRM

-85 SIHDHPVTEH
+85 SIHDHPITEH

-178 RSYQIEQAHLHYQA
+178 RSYQIEQANLHYQA

-213 PSVLLALALLTRLK
+213 PSVLLAFALLTRLK

-238 QIADSDLSHPVPHSG
+238 QIADNDLSHPVPHSG
-253 TDEIGCMLQHMEGMR
+253 TDEIGYMLQHLEGMR
-268 SNLSHAVA
+268 SNLSHAVG

-401 RGFAVVASEVRSLA
+401 RGFAVVAGEVRSLA

-423 EIKSLIGASVERVES
+423 EVQALITDAVNKAEMGNAQAAQA
-438 GTALVGRAGQTMAEV
+438 GTSMQEIVSS
-453 VGAIQRVTDIMGEIS
+453 IQRVADIVDEI
-468 AASTE
+468 ALASRE
-473 QSQGVAQVG
+473 QASGLAQINQ
-482 EAVTQMDQVTQQN
+482 AVSHLDGVTQQN
-495 AALVEEMA
+495 AALVERSSA
-503 AAAASLNT
+503 AAAALQQ
-511 QARELVDTVAVFQ
+511 QAHHLAEVADTFRLEEQ
-524 LGTST
+524 
-529 ALAGRAPLRRPDTAH
+529 AGLRRPDLTAL
-544 TPKPFTTPAVKM
+544 
-556 THARPA
+556 R
-562 ITSPKPKGS
+562 
-571 TSAAPA
+571 
-577 PATAVSEADWENF
+577 

>member
-14 FIAMLVAFVVSVLVI
+14 FIAVLAAFVVSVLVI

-253 TDEIGCMLQHMEGMR
+253 TDEIGYMLQHLEGMR
-268 SNLSHAVA
+268 SNLSHAVG

-312 TAAATE
+312 TASATE

-401 RGFAVVASEVRSLA
+401 RGFAVVAGEVRSLA

-423 EIKSLIGASVERVES
+423 EVQALITDAVNKAEMGNAQAAQAGTSMQEIVS
-438 GTALVGRAGQTMAEV
+438 G
-453 VGAIQRVTDIMGEIS
+453 IQRVAGIVDEI
-468 AASTE
+468 ALASRE
-473 QSQGVAQVG
+473 QASGLAQINQ
-482 EAVTQMDQVTQQN
+482 AVSHLDGGTQQN
-495 AALVEEMA
+495 AALVERSSA
-503 AAAASLNT
+503 AAAALQQ
-511 QARELVDTVAVFQ
+511 QAHHLAEVADTFRLEEQ
-524 LGTST
+524 
-529 ALAGRAPLRRPDTAH
+529 AGLRRPDLTAL
-544 TPKPFTTPAVKM
+544 
-556 THARPA
+556 R
-562 ITSPKPKGS
+562 
-571 TSAAPA
+571 
-577 PATAVSEADWENF
+577 

>member
-14 FIAMLVAFVVSVLVI
+14 FIAVLAAFVVSVLVI

-268 SNLSHAVA
+268 SNLSRAVG

-312 TAAATE
+312 TASATE

-401 RGFAVVASEVRSLA
+401 RGFAVVAGEVRSLA

-423 EIKSLIGASVERVES
+423 EVQALITDAVNKAEMGNAQAAQAGTSMQEIVS
-438 GTALVGRAGQTMAEV
+438 G
-453 VGAIQRVTDIMGEIS
+453 IQRVAGIVDEI
-468 AASTE
+468 ALASRE
-473 QSQGVAQVG
+473 QASGLAQINQ
-482 EAVTQMDQVTQQN
+482 AVSHLDGVTQQN
-495 AALVEEMA
+495 AALVERSSA
-503 AAAASLNT
+503 AAAALQQ
-511 QARELVDTVAVFQ
+511 QAHHLAEVADTFRLEEQ
-524 LGTST
+524 
-529 ALAGRAPLRRPDTAH
+529 AGLRRPDLTAL
-544 TPKPFTTPAVKM
+544 
-556 THARPA
+556 R
-562 ITSPKPKGS
+562 
-571 TSAAPA
+571 
-577 PATAVSEADWENF
+577 

>member
-14 FIAMLVAFVVSVLVI
+14 FIAMLAAFMVSILVV
-29 AGIGLAGMSSASKSL
+29 AGIGLSGMASARDDL
-44 KALHDE
+44 RQLYEGA
-50 SMARSQLASE
+50 MVRSQMA
-60 SVEQTLNNRM
+60 EQIVQIQNDTRL
-70 QVLLSFQHDPNGELA
+70 QVLLAFQHAPGSELA
-85 SIHDHPVTEH
+85 EAHDHPIQVH
-95 LEAIAANQARANAI
+95 LDAIATNQSTAIGVHKTLVEDSQTDEERALLDEATKAR
-109 HKQLAE
+109 Q
-115 GNLSAQE
+115 
-122 RSLLTAVEAA
+122 
-132 RAAWRPKLAA
+132 AWRPKLAQALEAINRNDFSAQVMGDFLEA
-142 AIESIRN
+142 ARNEGTQVHMTMEAFRAHQLIRASTLYN
-149 NDYSATTMAAFL
+149 H
-161 AATRV
+161 
-166 EGVQVL
+166 
-172 KTAEAL
+172 AEERYAL
-178 RSYQIEQAHLHYQA
+178 
-192 AEARYTQALWIF
+192 ALWIF
-204 AAALLLLVV
+204 GGAALLLVL

-238 QIADSDLSHPVPHSG
+238 QIADNDLSHPVPHSG

-268 SNLSHAVA
+268 SNLSRAVA

-312 TAAATE
+312 TASATE

-401 RGFAVVASEVRSLA
+401 RGFAVVAGEVRSLA

-423 EIKSLIGASVERVES
+423 EVQALITDAVNKAEMGNAQAAQA
-438 GTALVGRAGQTMAEV
+438 GTSMQEIVSS
-453 VGAIQRVTDIMGEIS
+453 IQRVADIVDEI
-468 AASTE
+468 ALASRE
-473 QSQGVAQVG
+473 QASGLAQINQ
-482 EAVTQMDQVTQQN
+482 AVSHLDGGTQQN
-495 AALVEEMA
+495 AALVERSSA
-503 AAAASLNT
+503 AAAALQQ
-511 QARELVDTVAVFQ
+511 QAHHLAEVADTFRLEEQ
-524 LGTST
+524 
-529 ALAGRAPLRRPDTAH
+529 AGLRRPDLTAL
-544 TPKPFTTPAVKM
+544 
-556 THARPA
+556 R
-562 ITSPKPKGS
+562 
-571 TSAAPA
+571 
-577 PATAVSEADWENF
+577 